1 MLVDFGK
8 ANIYQKAKKQPDKV
22 KLVIEKMVTN
32 GIKPTLETVFAKLD
46 EPIPLGYCNVGVV
59 IQVGA
64 GDSNFKI
71 GDRLVSNGKHA
82 EIVKVPFNLCAKI
95 PKNVSDEE
103 AAFTILGSIALQG
116 IRLVKPTL
124 GETIVVTGLGLVGH

>member
-1 MLVDFGK
+1 M
-8 ANIYQKAKKQPDKV
+8 Q
-22 KLVIEKMVTN
+22 
-32 GIKPTLETVFAKLD
+32 
-46 EPIPLGYCNVGVV
+46 
-59 IQVGA
+59 
-64 GDSNFKI
+64 GDCNFKI

-95 PKNVSDEE
+95 PSNVSNEE

-124 GETIVVTGLGLVGH
+124 GETIVVTGLGLVGQLTVQLLKANGCRVIGIDFDETKCKLAKASGAEVVNLSLKEDPIRG